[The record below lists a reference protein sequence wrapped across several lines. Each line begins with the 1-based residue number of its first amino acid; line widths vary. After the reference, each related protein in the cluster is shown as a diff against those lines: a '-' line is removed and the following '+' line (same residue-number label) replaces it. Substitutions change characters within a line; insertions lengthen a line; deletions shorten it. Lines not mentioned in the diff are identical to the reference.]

1 MKMSRLSIIV
11 QLLNGFHLE
20 KEELERA
27 KKIIHGLNIELERRL
42 SK

>member
-20 KEELERA
+20 KKELERA